1 MNVTDSSRLEHDVV
15 RKPVPTFRHHALA
28 ACLGAAAH
36 AAFLLASAGSLRA
49 EDMTYR
55 LGPEDHIRLK
65 VFEWRAS
72 QDAIFEWK
80 AMNDEFVVGAGGQ
93 LPIPFVGD
101 VKAEGRTAQE
111 VEHVV
116 SERLT
121 ARMNLATPPDVSIN
135 VIKYRPFYVA
145 GDVNHPGP
153 YPYQPGL
160 TVLEAVATAGGT
172 LRPGDLGLIRLGR
185 EVIEGQ
191 GELTGLAHDYK
202 ALLVRRSRLQ
212 AEFSDADGVPLPAQ
226 LAAAKTDPLVAR
238 MMNGETQIFAA
249 RRKAM
254 LTQTAALNDLKT
266 FLEKEIE
273 SLKQQLVTLD
283 TQMALVNKE
292 LAGVSTLVQKGMAV
306 APRELA
312 LERTVAQIQGDRLN
326 MQTNTLRVQAEI
338 GRTNIALIELH
349 NNRSTE
355 VSLEL
360 RDTQLKLDEIANRS
374 DTRERLLYE
383 AQVAAP
389 KLIAGRLRRALVQPT
404 FTILHKVDGKTTEV
418 PALDTA
424 ELGPGD
430 TVKVSLPL
438 PEGTLENGDLTAAGA
453 STEAPSAAD

>member
-1 MNVTDSSRLEHDVV
+1 MPMTRLGWFGCRGLV
-15 RKPVPTFRHHALA
+15 AGLA
-28 ACLGAAAH
+28 ATAQAAV
-36 AAFLLASAGSLRA
+36 LLASAGALRA
-49 EDMTYR
+49 EDAGYR

-101 VKAEGRTAQE
+101 VTAQGRTAQE
-111 VEHVV
+111 VEHVIA
-116 SERLT
+116 ERLT

-153 YPYQPGL
+153 YPYEPGL

-172 LRPGDLGLIRLGR
+172 LRPGDLGLVRLGR

-212 AEFSDADGVPLPAQ
+212 AELGDGDGVALPAQ
-226 LAAAKTDPLVAR
+226 LAAARTDPLVVR
-238 MMNGETQIFAA
+238 MMDNETQIFAA

-254 LTQTAALNDLKT
+254 LTQSAALGDLKT

-273 SLKQQLVTLD
+273 SLRQQLATLD

-292 LAGVSTLVQKGMAV
+292 LSGVSTLVQKGMAI

-326 MQTNTLRVQAEI
+326 MQTNMLRVEAEI
-338 GRTNIALIELH
+338 GRTNIALIELR
-349 NNRSTE
+349 NGRAME
-355 VSLEL
+355 VTLEL

-404 FTILHKVDGKTTEV
+404 FTVIRKADGKSIETQV
-418 PALDTA
+418 PDTA

-438 PEGTLENGDLTAAGA
+438 PEGTLENADLTAAGA
-453 STEAPSAAD
+453 APEPPSAAD